1 MTFLNWGNASQSSV
15 CQAMSGPLIVS
26 LMGGDSHCSS
36 LQQSRGQR
44 LGSAPL
50 SVKTDCK
57 LPGLHPSA
65 PLSACLLEPGGFDL
79 DCTWSLSLLRAR
91 LCPDSGVC
99 LLSLPTLLSNESF
112 SLHLYLKYGPYNLGP
127 ANFKICILQE
137 EHLRISYLLGQSPGG
152 IGLHS
157 P

>member
-44 LGSAPL
+44 LGSVPL

-79 DCTWSLSLLRAR
+79 DCTWSLSQLRAR

-112 SLHLYLKYGPYNLGP
+112 SLHLSISNMGLTIWAQP
-127 ANFKICILQE
+127 ILRYAYYKRSILE
-137 EHLRISYLLGQSPGG
+137 FHTSSVSLP
-152 IGLHS
+152 
-157 P
+157 

>member
-1 MTFLNWGNASQSSV
+1 MVTPLSSSGESMTFLNWGNASQSSV

-26 LMGGDSHCSS
+26 LMGGDSHCST

-79 DCTWSLSLLRAR
+79 DCTWSLSQLRAR
-91 LCPDSGVC
+91 LCPDSGAC
-99 LLSLPTLLSNESF
+99 LLSLLTLLSNESF
-112 SLHLYLKYGPYNLGP
+112 SFHLSISNMGP
-127 ANFKICILQE
+127 ANFKTY
-137 EHLRISYLLGQSPGG
+137 S
-152 IGLHS
+152 LHVVHYRGAF
-157 P
+157 